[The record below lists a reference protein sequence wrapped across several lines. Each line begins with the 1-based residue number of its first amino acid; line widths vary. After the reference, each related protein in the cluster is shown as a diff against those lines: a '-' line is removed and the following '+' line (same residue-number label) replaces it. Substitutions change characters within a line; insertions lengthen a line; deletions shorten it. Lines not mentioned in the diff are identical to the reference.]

1 MEREAFQDWLKR
13 GVVWS
18 SLWKKGGGGEAD
30 DVSMF
35 LLSLFGGCSVR
46 RETVSNSEG
55 WCELLWGRGGENL

>member
-1 MEREAFQDWLKR
+1 MEL
-13 GVVWS
+13 
-18 SLWKKGGGGEAD
+18 SLEEGGGGEAD

-55 WCELLWGRGGENL
+55 WCERLWGRGGENL

>member
-1 MEREAFQDWLKR
+1 M
-13 GVVWS
+13 WS

-55 WCELLWGRGGENL
+55 WCERLWGRGGENL